1 MDFRTE
7 WNKFFELI
15 TPDDTRKRFLNVYE
29 MLENEKRSITTEEEF
44 EKFVEERSSADPISK
59 DTAAIYK
66 ELIKQGVSLQLLN
79 AGEVVYYCK

>member
-1 MDFRTE
+1 
-7 WNKFFELI
+7 
-15 TPDDTRKRFLNVYE
+15 

-66 ELIKQGVSLQLLN
+66 ELIKQGVSLQSFLN
-79 AGEVVYYCK
+79 AGRAGYITANRKDGRAQKGT